1 MINFLKKKKD
11 KEVAMLAL
19 PLIPPIQISAFVN
32 IDYIILDKDELVF
45 HTDKQVTSA
54 QEEQKIQFE
63 IDKILKKYNKIQLIT
78 LIKEKGIHVYE
89 N

>member
-1 MINFLKKKKD
+1 MINFFKKKKE

-32 IDYIILDKDELVF
+32 IDYIILQNDELVF
-45 HTDKQVTSA
+45 HTDKQVTTL
-54 QEEQKIQFE
+54 QEEQKIQLE
-63 IDKILKKYNKIQLIT
+63 IDKIFKKINKIQLIE
-78 LIKEKGIHVYE
+78 LIKSKGINVYE